1 MLMSKKARAFVFPAT
16 ATSPIL
22 TSGKSD
28 HSLRKLV
35 YDFFTVGAR
44 IEDVRRHLGNRIG
57 ITGPQYSLMMAVA
70 ELQGT
75 DGVSVGRVA
84 EYLHVTG
91 TFVTSE
97 SGKLSKKGFLR
108 RSPDRQDKRLSLIS
122 IAPNGQEALDSL
134 FPELQQ
140 INDVFFELDARAD
153 FEELCRLLERLVSN
167 SQRALALINAT
178 RQDSRLTLNDGG
190 VSVRKRR

>member
-1 MLMSKKARAFVFPAT
+1 
-16 ATSPIL
+16 
-22 TSGKSD
+22 
-28 HSLRKLV
+28 LRKLV

>member
-1 MLMSKKARAFVFPAT
+1 
-16 ATSPIL
+16 
-22 TSGKSD
+22 
-28 HSLRKLV
+28 
-35 YDFFTVGAR
+35 
-44 IEDVRRHLGNRIG
+44 
-57 ITGPQYSLMMAVA
+57 
-70 ELQGT
+70 
-75 DGVSVGRVA
+75 
-84 EYLHVTG
+84 VTG

>member
-1 MLMSKKARAFVFPAT
+1 MSKKARAFVFPAT